1 MSRQQVTRT
10 ALHLS
15 AKYPR
20 LGVSPERRGQCQKRS
35 GSGSRSSQHELSVG
49 ARAFWYRSERAAA
62 MFSPRTR
69 ALDGNRFRPSVP

>member
-1 MSRQQVTRT
+1 MSRQQGHQDCF
-10 ALHLS
+10 ALEREVS
-15 AKYPR
+15 PI
-20 LGVSPERRGQCQKRS
+20 GVSPERRGQCQKRS